1 MEILIT
7 ALALGLM
14 GSMHCIGMCG
24 PIALSL
30 PLRGHNLEQKLGS
43 GVLYNIGRTTTYGM
57 MGLFFG
63 LIGQSF
69 SMLGFQQGISITM
82 GSIMIATILLPLIFK
97 KQFKVNI
104 DSLTAPIRRAIQRLF
119 QDRSYKGLFL
129 IGLANGL
136 LPCGL
141 VYLAIAGAI
150 GTGSAT
156 LGALFM
162 IVFGLGT
169 LPMMMLI
176 GWAGNFV
183 TATARSQMN
192 KAIPYLTLLIGV
204 LFILRGLTLG
214 IPFLSPPKEKLTPQ
228 SHLIQEV
235 SKTNQDAVKNACCE
249 PGSETKPQDKKATK

>member
-7 ALALGLM
+7 AMALGLM

-30 PLRGHNLEQKLGS
+30 PLRGHNLGQKLG
-43 GVLYNIGRTTTYGM
+43 GGLLYNIGRTTTYGV

-82 GSIMIATILLPLIFK
+82 GSTMIATVVLPLLFK
-97 KQFKVNI
+97 NQFKVNI
-104 DSLTAPIRRAIQRLF
+104 DSLTAPVRRAIQRLF
-119 QDRSYKGLFL
+119 QDRSFKGLFL

-150 GTGSAT
+150 GTGSAP

-176 GWAGNFV
+176 GWMGNFV
-183 TATARSQMN
+183 TATARNRMN
-192 KAIPYLTLLIGV
+192 KAIPYLTLLIGM

-228 SHLIQEV
+228 SHLVNEV
-235 SKTNQDAVKNACCE
+235 SRANQDALKNACCE
-249 PGSETKPQDKKATK
+249 PGSETKNKDGKATK